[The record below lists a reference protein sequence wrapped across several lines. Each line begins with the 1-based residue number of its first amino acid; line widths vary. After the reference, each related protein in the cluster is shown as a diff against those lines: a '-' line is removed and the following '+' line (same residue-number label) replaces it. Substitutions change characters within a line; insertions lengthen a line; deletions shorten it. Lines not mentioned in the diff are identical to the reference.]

1 MTDSTG
7 IDPAVAPSGTG
18 CVECD
23 SEGGWWVHL
32 RRCAQC
38 GHIGCCNDSL
48 SKHATAH
55 ATATGHRFIRSF
67 EPRETWFWD
76 FETNDYYDGP
86 ELADPQSRPR
96 DQTSPG
102 PAERLPAD
110 WRDLLG

>member
-1 MTDSTG
+1 MTDIPG
-7 IDPAVAPSGTG
+7 IDPTATPSGTT

-23 SEGGWWVHL
+23 AAGGWWVHL

-55 ATATGHRFIRSF
+55 AKTTGHRFIRSF
-67 EPRETWFWD
+67 EPGESWFWD

-86 ELADPQSRPR
+86 ELAGPQNRPL

-102 PAERLPAD
+102 PAERVPHN

>member
-1 MTDSTG
+1 MTDIPR
-7 IDPAVAPSGTG
+7 IDPTAAPSGTT

-23 SEGGWWVHL
+23 AAGGWWVHL

-55 ATATGHRFIRSF
+55 AKTTGHRFIRSF
-67 EPRETWFWD
+67 EPGESWFWD

-86 ELADPQSRPR
+86 ELAGPQNRPL

-102 PAERLPAD
+102 PAERVPNN
-110 WRDLLG
+110 WRDLLR